1 MGLLVPDLARFF
13 GYSVDMLSLGLL
25 WVPRAVRAVVGD
37 CLAPR
42 KLLCGLARLS
52 IALFCPPDMW
62 WLWRLSRFV
71 TPCSSAFLCMFVGA
85 FGLRLPPPEHL
96 IPGANAMRAR

>member
-52 IALFCPPDMW
+52 VALFLPARHVVALALVSFCYAM
-62 WLWRLSRFV
+62 L
-71 TPCSSAFLCMFVGA
+71 
-85 FGLRLPPPEHL
+85 FGLPVHVCGRV
-96 IPGANAMRAR
+96 RAAFAAA